1 MIYVIRRGL
10 AALLPVFF
18 LWASLVPVDGRT
30 PDEVKEFD
38 DFKVKA
44 EAGSAFAQLKL
55 ADCYAYGHGV
65 VSDDKLAI
73 HWYRLSAEQG
83 NELAQD
89 KLGDCYAKGVGAD
102 RNDSRAF
109 RWYRKAAE
117 QGLAR
122 AQFKAGNC
130 YELGKGTV
138 RDLERAAEWY
148 RAAAAQHYVSAQVA
162 LGRCY
167 SKGIGV
173 ARIPSEGYAYFCLA
187 SRTSNEARREFIGL
201 RGQMTFDEIS
211 EGINRAKEM
220 LLDEIA
226 TTARPMISINGSTM
240 HSSFSEG
247 LRAGMAKG
255 RLGEAFAQ
263 AMKWYVDPCLAAAR
277 MGDASAQAD
286 IGICFAL
293 GDGVKPDPI
302 KAHAYLSISGL
313 TDARTKFALAELERK
328 TEPEDLI
335 AAREL
340 AGQLNKEIKAKI
352 SEQQAGK

>member
-1 MIYVIRRGL
+1 MNLAVRQWVALANLSMICL
-10 AALLPVFF
+10 FSAA
-18 LWASLVPVDGRT
+18 AQAGMT
-30 PDEVKEFD
+30 PAEVKEFGD
-38 DFKVKA
+38 IKVKA

-55 ADCYAYGHGV
+55 ADCYAYGYGV
-65 VSDDKLAI
+65 VSDDELAI
-73 HWYRLSAEQG
+73 QWYRQSAEQG

-89 KLGDCYAKGVGAD
+89 KLGDCYAKGLGAD

-117 QGLAR
+117 QGLAT
-122 AQFKAGNC
+122 AQLKAGNC

-138 RDLERAAEWY
+138 SDAERAAEWY
-148 RAAAAQHYVSAQVA
+148 RAAAAQRNVSAQIA

-173 ARIPSEGYAYFCLA
+173 VKSQAEGYAYFCLA
-187 SRTSNEARREFIGL
+187 SRTSSEARRELVVL
-201 RGQMTFDEIS
+201 RGQMLFDEIS
-211 EGINRAKEM
+211 EGTKRANEL
-220 LLDEIA
+220 LLDELVA
-226 TTARPMISINGSTM
+226 TAPRISLNGSSM
-240 HSSFSEG
+240 DSSFSEG

-286 IGICFAL
+286 IGISFAL

-302 KAHAYLSISGL
+302 KAHAYLSVSGL
-313 TDARTKFALAELERK
+313 TDARTKSALAELERK

-340 AGQLNKEIKAKI
+340 AVQLKKEIKAKI
-352 SEQQAGK
+352 AEQQAGK

>member
-1 MIYVIRRGL
+1 MIYAIRKGITTALSCVFLL
-10 AALLPVFF
+10 A
-18 LWASLVPVDGRT
+18 SIVPVDGKT
-30 PDEVKEFD
+30 PDDVKEFG

-44 EAGSAFAQLKL
+44 ESGSAFAQLKL
-55 ADCYAYGHGV
+55 ADCYAYGLGV

-73 HWYRLSAEQG
+73 HWYRQSAEQG

-89 KLGDCYAKGVGAD
+89 KLGDCYAKGIGAD

-148 RAAAAQHYVSAQVA
+148 RAAAAQHNVTAQVA

-173 ARIPSEGYAYFCLA
+173 VKNQAEGYAYFCLA
-187 SRTSNEARREFIGL
+187 SRTSNEARGEFIGL

-240 HSSFSEG
+240 HSSFSDG

-255 RLGEAFAQ
+255 RPGEAFAQ

-277 MGDASAQAD
+277 MGDANAQAD
-286 IGICFAL
+286 IGLSFAL
-293 GDGVKPDPI
+293 GDGLKPDSI

-313 TDARTKFALAELERK
+313 TDARTKSALAELERK

-340 AGQLNKEIKAKI
+340 AVQLKKEIKAKI
-352 SEQQAGK
+352 AEQQAGK